1 MTDLDDSL
9 GASKSS
15 TMFFILVRHCL
26 SCFVSRWNPFR
37 EEQAIDRAHRI
48 GQERDVIVDK
58 LIIKGTV
65 EDRILSLQHAKRAM
79 VEQALGNK
87 FAKSTDCRCVCA
99 TLF

>member
-1 MTDLDDSL
+1 
-9 GASKSS
+9 
-15 TMFFILVRHCL
+15 
-26 SCFVSRWNPFR
+26 
-37 EEQAIDRAHRI
+37 
-48 GQERDVIVDK
+48 VIVDK